1 MNHTWTYEQI
11 GKLVTMRVK
20 GYDYN
25 TISYAVGRTVP
36 SCRGKMVLIK
46 KAIGE

>member
-11 GKLVTMRVK
+11 GKLVTMKAK

-25 TISYAVGRTVP
+25 TISCVVGRTVS
-36 SCRGKMVLIK
+36 SCQGKMVLIK